1 MKIILF
7 IGHHKVGSTAL
18 QTYLA
23 ENALS
28 LLGQGILY
36 PAVEAQGL
44 STLLAMAMEGQGRGQ
59 RGGHSDIPP
68 PVNLREAHN
77 ALAFGMWASHEAAR
91 FTVPAPHDG
100 LPPSEDM
107 LIAIRRQIEVF
118 APHTMILAAEV
129 FANFATR
136 SPSQIGRLARFL
148 DAVGDEPEI
157 HIAATLRQVDDY
169 LISWQAQR
177 LALGHAPRS
186 LPGGA
191 LKRYFGNI
199 HFDYRRML
207 EGWLTGLPGAR
218 LRLRPYDKVLAAG
231 GAVQDF
237 MDGFDLV
244 PRGARVA
251 ADARV
256 NTGLHRGL
264 IEIARQANCT
274 LDPGP
279 AQAAFRTLLRLGP
292 ELDLPRTDE
301 VELYGA
307 PLRAEMA
314 RRFAPIHDWL
324 GTLTDPPGPFFAKAG
339 DIGRVRAHHEH
350 AVNLAAL
357 AQIRKDRLQTFPAE
371 VRGFLSDLTLTPNF
385 T

>member
-44 STLLAMAMEGQGRGQ
+44 STLLAMALQGQGQGQ
-59 RGGHSDIPP
+59 ARSEMPL

-77 ALAFGMWASHEAAR
+77 ALAFGMQIEQDHAR
-91 FTVPAPHDG
+91 FRMPALHEG
-100 LPPSEDM
+100 LPRGEDM
-107 LIAIRRQIEVF
+107 LTAIRRQVEIF

-129 FANFATR
+129 FANFAAT
-136 SPSQIGRLARFL
+136 SPAQIDRLGRFL
-148 DAVGDEPEI
+148 DAVCDSPEI
-157 HIAATLRQVDDY
+157 HLAATLRQVDDY
-169 LISWQAQR
+169 LISWHAQR
-177 LALGHAPRS
+177 LRFGQSPRS

-191 LKRYFGNI
+191 LERYTRGV
-199 HFDYRRML
+199 HFNYRLML
-207 EGWLTGLPGAR
+207 EGWLTGMPGAR

-237 MDGFDLV
+237 MEGFGLIPAGTRV
-244 PRGARVA
+244 RGETL
-251 ADARV
+251 V

-264 IEIARQANCT
+264 IEIARQANQQ
-274 LDPGP
+274 LERGP
-279 AQAAFRTLLRLGP
+279 AHEVFRTLLRLGP
-292 ELDLPRTDE
+292 QLDLPKADE
-301 VELYGA
+301 IELFGP

-314 RRFAPIHDWL
+314 SRFAPIHDWL
-324 GTLTDPPGPFFAKAG
+324 GTLTLPLGPFFARAD

-357 AQIRKDRLQTFPAE
+357 DQIRQRWLSAFPAE
-371 VRGFLSDLTLTPNF
+371 VRGFVTDLTLTPNF
-385 T
+385 P